1 MSNGFC
7 YAIIGFLALVLSV
20 LWKKATDAKASDK
33 ASKAVS
39 EARAETAKAQAETK
53 AAETEKTLSQA
64 VTPVITEA
72 AKKQAQAEA
81 EYKSTV
87 RDIDRAKKTNDMDLL
102 QKIAYDLAQK
112 ALEMG
117 AKEKN

>member
-1 MSNGFC
+1 MNGI
-7 YAIIGFLALVLSV
+7 YAVIIGILALLVSV
-20 LWKKATDAKASDK
+20 LWKKATDDK
-33 ASKAVS
+33 ASEKANEAVS
-39 EARAETAKAQAETK
+39 EARSETAKAEFKAET
-53 AAETEKTLSQA
+53 AEKEKDLSQA
-64 VTPVITEA
+64 VTPIITEA
-72 AKKQAQAEA
+72 AKRQAQAEA

>member
-1 MSNGFC
+1 MNGI
-7 YAIIGFLALVLSV
+7 YAVIIGVLALLVSV
-20 LWKKATDAKASDK
+20 LWKKAVDDK
-33 ASKAVS
+33 ASEKANEAVS
-39 EARAETAKAQAETK
+39 QARSETARAEFRAETA
-53 AAETEKTLSQA
+53 EKEKDLSQA

-72 AKKQAQAEA
+72 AKRQAQAEA

-87 RDIDRAKKTNDMDLL
+87 RDIDRAKKTNDMDML

-112 ALEMG
+112 ALDMG

>member
-1 MSNGFC
+1 MNGI
-7 YAIIGFLALVLSV
+7 YAVIIGVLALLVSV
-20 LWKKATDAKASDK
+20 LWKKATDDK
-33 ASKAVS
+33 ASEKANEAVS
-39 EARAETAKAQAETK
+39 EARSETAKAEFKAET
-53 AAETEKTLSQA
+53 AEKEKDLSQA
-64 VTPVITEA
+64 VTPIITEA
-72 AKKQAQAEA
+72 ARRQAQAEA

>member
-1 MSNGFC
+1 MKGI
-7 YAIIGFLALVLSV
+7 YAVIIGVLALLVSV
-20 LWKKATDAKASDK
+20 LWKKATDDK
-33 ASKAVS
+33 ASEKANEAVS
-39 EARAETAKAQAETK
+39 EARSETAKAESRAET
-53 AAETEKTLSQA
+53 AEKEKDLSQA
-64 VTPVITEA
+64 VTPIITEA
-72 AKKQAQAEA
+72 AKRQAQAEA

-112 ALEMG
+112 ALDMG

>member
-1 MSNGFC
+1 MNGI
-7 YAIIGFLALVLSV
+7 YAVIIGVLALLVSV
-20 LWKKATDAKASDK
+20 LWKKATDDK
-33 ASKAVS
+33 ASEKANEAVS
-39 EARAETAKAQAETK
+39 QARSETAKAESRAETA
-53 AAETEKTLSQA
+53 EKEKDLSQA
-64 VTPVITEA
+64 VTPIITEA
-72 AKKQAQAEA
+72 AKRQAQAEA

-87 RDIDRAKKTNDMDLL
+87 RDIDRAKKTNDMDLM

>member
-1 MSNGFC
+1 MNGI
-7 YAIIGFLALVLSV
+7 YAVIIGVLALLVSV
-20 LWKKATDAKASDK
+20 LWKKATDDK
-33 ASKAVS
+33 ASEKANEAVS
-39 EARAETAKAQAETK
+39 EARSETAKAEFKAET
-53 AAETEKTLSQA
+53 AEKEKDLSQA
-64 VTPVITEA
+64 VTPIITEA
-72 AKKQAQAEA
+72 ARRQAQAEA

-87 RDIDRAKKTNDMDLL
+87 RDIDRAKKTNDMDML

>member
-1 MSNGFC
+1 MNGI
-7 YAIIGFLALVLSV
+7 YAVIIGILALLVSV
-20 LWKKATDAKASDK
+20 LWKKATDDK
-33 ASKAVS
+33 ASEKANEAVS
-39 EARAETAKAQAETK
+39 EARSETAKAEYKAQTAEK
-53 AAETEKTLSQA
+53 EKDLSQA

-72 AKKQAQAEA
+72 AKRQAQAEA

-87 RDIDRAKKTNDMDLL
+87 RDIDRAKKTNDMDML

-112 ALEMG
+112 ALDMG

>member
-20 LWKKATDAKASDK
+20 LWKKATDDK
-33 ASKAVS
+33 ASRKANEAVS
-39 EARAETAKAQAETK
+39 EARSETARAEFKAETA
-53 AAETEKTLSQA
+53 EKEKDLSQA

-72 AKKQAQAEA
+72 AKRQAQAEA

>member
-1 MSNGFC
+1 MKGI
-7 YAIIGFLALVLSV
+7 YAVIIGVLALLVSV
-20 LWKKATDAKASDK
+20 LWKKATDDK
-33 ASKAVS
+33 ASEKANEAVS
-39 EARAETAKAQAETK
+39 EARSETAKAESRAET
-53 AAETEKTLSQA
+53 AEKEKDLSQA
-64 VTPVITEA
+64 VTPIITEA
-72 AKKQAQAEA
+72 AKRQAQAEA